1 MEHDIY
7 AVKIR
12 KKYKKKIQ
20 IMTINVEKVNF
31 APYKYMDVRNDERN

>member
-1 MEHDIY
+1 MGHDNS

-20 IMTINVEKVNF
+20 IPSINREKVIF
-31 APYKYMDVRNDERN
+31 AL